1 MNIKADK
8 IALDNKVNMSTFDER
23 YQMLEH
29 ALQQTLDRL
38 DEYAA
43 QVGLCVGEC
52 VCVCV
57 CQWVSVF
64 LCVSVAVG
72 VCVCERY
79 HTGRSYIFS

>member
-43 QVGLCVGEC
+43 QVGVCQC
-52 VCVCV
+52 VCVSV
-57 CQWVSVF
+57 C
-64 LCVSVAVG
+64 LCVRLCH
-72 VCVCERY
+72 CV
-79 HTGRSYIFS
+79 